1 MPVLALMCARDGKTS
16 MGAAKLILNPWPK
29 KPSCRDKDNNF
40 MAPSS
45 NGLGGRPLKSA
56 MFGSNPTG
64 VTIWCHRLR
73 VGRSVLSR
81 EMANAIVPDITSRVD
96 FTR

>member
-1 MPVLALMCARDGKTS
+1 MPVLTLMCARDGKTS

-56 MFGSNPTG
+56 MYGSNPTG
-64 VTIWCHRLR
+64 VTKAQRDA
-73 VGRSVLSR
+73 RSGGSLPDLGFLKLAKPETLKTSASR
-81 EMANAIVPDITSRVD
+81 
-96 FTR
+96 

>member
-1 MPVLALMCARDGKTS
+1 
-16 MGAAKLILNPWPK
+16 
-29 KPSCRDKDNNF
+29 

-64 VTIWCHRLR
+64 VTKAQREA
-73 VGRSVLSR
+73 RSGGLLPDLGFLKLAKPETLKTSASR
-81 EMANAIVPDITSRVD
+81 
-96 FTR
+96 